1 MGELVRALHQCF
13 SGVRREWSCVMTRHV
28 HSAHV
33 LGFAQLYSGAL
44 LL

>member
-33 LGFAQLYSGAL
+33 LGLTQQFSGVL
-44 LL
+44 FM